1 MLEAKPFDSTLE
13 YMMSL
18 SRASA
23 ARGAQRAAPP
33 EGAPAGAGEAVEAH
47 RERELASMAMGDP
60 AEHGPFGLADACG
73 FHVLEVRV
81 LAYLFLSEGTV
92 PGVPVFL
99 DQEEMVERIANL
111 SEAKTIRSLLEPH
124 EALVGSGCILR
135 TRVGERRLVAL
146 TREGRSA
153 LIHGD
158 LPSAAP
164 RVDPRQMR
172 LALEPGMRDC
182 FVPVQ

>member
-1 MLEAKPFDSTLE
+1 MQEAKPFDSTLE

-23 ARGAQRAAPP
+23 ARAGHSDAPSH
-33 EGAPAGAGEAVEAH
+33 EAEAVFETH
-47 RERELASMAMGDP
+47 RERELASMACDDP

-81 LAYLFLSEGTV
+81 LAYLFLHEGTV

-111 SEAKTIRSLLEPH
+111 SEAKTVRSLLEPH
-124 EALVGSGCILR
+124 EALVGSGCILC
-135 TRVGERRLVAL
+135 TRVGERWMVAL
-146 TREGRSA
+146 TQEGRAA
-153 LIHGD
+153 LVHGD

-172 LALEPGMRDC
+172 LALEPGVRDC